1 MKAKAWFHNRIV
13 AALVSLL
20 LAVPP
25 AFADSARL
33 DELFQRL
40 QNTDDVGAQ
49 QIEAEIWSEWSK
61 SGSPAMDLL
70 LERGRSAMQ
79 AGDFVGAIGQFTAVI
94 DHAPD
99 FAEAYNERA
108 TAYYQSG
115 KLGPSIADLRMTLRL
130 NPRHFGALTGLAII
144 FEDID
149 QPEKALEVYKAA
161 LVLQPHLPEVKS
173 AVARIETAL
182 QGKDL

>member
-99 FAEAYNERA
+99 FAEAYN
-108 TAYYQSG
+108 
-115 KLGPSIADLRMTLRL
+115 
-130 NPRHFGALTGLAII
+130 
-144 FEDID
+144 
-149 QPEKALEVYKAA
+149 
-161 LVLQPHLPEVKS
+161 
-173 AVARIETAL
+173 
-182 QGKDL
+182 

>member
-1 MKAKAWFHNRIV
+1 MKPLVQLHNHIV
-13 AALVSLL
+13 AALLSLL
-20 LAVPP
+20 L
-25 AFADSARL
+25 FASGAYAQPSKL
-33 DELFQRL
+33 DDLFQRL
-40 QNTDDVGAQ
+40 QNTDDAGAT
-49 QIEAEIWSEWSK
+49 QIEQEIWAEWSK

-70 LERGRSAMQ
+70 LNRGRAAME
-79 AGDFVGAIGQFTAVI
+79 AGDFDTAIGDFTAVI

-115 KLGPSIADLRMTLRL
+115 KLGPSIADIRQTLRL

-149 QPEKALEVYKAA
+149 KPEKALEVYKAA
-161 LVLQPHLPEVKS
+161 LVLQPHMASVKD
-173 AVARIETAL
+173 AVARIETSL